1 MKKAVITILGLA
13 GVTIKNN
20 EIIGFKNK
28 TIYDYENI
36 KKEYLNDLPLLIDLY
51 GDEYRIIPIYTN
63 LSKKAQIGVLKKEN
77 KEEWIEKIF
86 SHSYG
91 KEIEDE
97 NKNNSY
103 DLIFNKI
110 NKILKRFSSED
121 KVIIDITHGF
131 RHLPILVIINTIMHY
146 IKEPEKIE
154 KILFAKE
161 VVREKEY
168 KIIDIKDYLELA
180 NLSFILVNFKENYTI
195 AKHIK
200 VNNPKYQNV
209 INCMNEFSSD
219 LLALSLENL
228 LNRSA
233 KNLIFS
239 IENLEDNLLLND
251 WESLKAH
258 IEKVF
263 SKQKHRYLTYY
274 FIAKDLY
281 KKGYLVHVVS
291 LLFEGIGFY
300 AKSRFETYD
309 KKLKKYIHFLENEIK
324 YSRNFKNAK
333 IKDYYELTSSC
344 RSYLLFNRNYNRDKL
359 FHKWKDIIYSN
370 LPVIE
375 EFNRFVWELNILRN
389 NLLHANSGKSI
400 AAINMRVKYLL
411 EDFEKYCIN
420 LDVLKKRF

>member
-13 GVTIKNN
+13 GVVIKNN
-20 EIIGFKNK
+20 EIAGFKNK
-28 TIYDYENI
+28 TIYDYENV
-36 KKEYLNDLPLLIDLY
+36 KKEYLNDLPFLIDLY
-51 GDEYRIIPIYTN
+51 GDEYRIIPIYTS
-63 LSKKAQIGVLKKEN
+63 LSKKAQIEVLKKEN

-161 VVREKEY
+161 IVREKEY

-274 FIAKDLY
+274 LIAKDLY

-324 YSRNFKNAK
+324 YSKNFKNAK

-420 LDVLKKRF
+420 FDVLKK